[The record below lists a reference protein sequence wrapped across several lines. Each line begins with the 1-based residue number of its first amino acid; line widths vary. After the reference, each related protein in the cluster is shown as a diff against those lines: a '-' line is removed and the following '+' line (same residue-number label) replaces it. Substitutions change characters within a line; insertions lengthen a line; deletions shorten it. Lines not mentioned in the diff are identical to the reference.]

1 MQWICGNLHQY
12 MKRPLN
18 QGLYLGFL
26 RKIFHNSINC
36 LLVFLDILQN
46 RVCNKCFLSR
56 VDVCSLL
63 LSHGADPS
71 LLNCHSKSAVDVC
84 PSDDLQEKLQCMIT
98 IKK

>member
-1 MQWICGNLHQY
+1 MFVSFH
-12 MKRPLN
+12 
-18 QGLYLGFL
+18 GFH
-26 RKIFHNSINC
+26 KIEFVIN
-36 LLVFLDILQN
+36 VFL
-46 RVCNKCFLSR
+46 FR